1 MEYLIVIA
9 VAITLAVF
17 DDRVRGRK
25 KVPPPTVPQDIP
37 RPKKRTAQTGSFE
50 IPPLRGAPRDVQIT
64 VDAEVLRAQE
74 LRARWEEQ
82 QREALRAK
90 RAREREERLAAE
102 QMAAAAAVPHTGGH
116 AHAHAALLPQ
126 LTPDTMKQAIVLAE
140 VLGKPR
146 ALRRFP
152 RR

>member
-9 VAITLAVF
+9 VGIALAVF

-37 RPKKRTAQTGSFE
+37 RPKKRTRQTGSFE
-50 IPPLRGAPRDVQIT
+50 IPPMRGIPADIQVT
-64 VDAEVLRAQE
+64 VDEEVLRAQE

-82 QREALRAK
+82 QREAQRAK

-102 QMAAAAAVPHTGGH
+102 QLAASAAVTHTSGH

-126 LTPDTMKQAIVLAE
+126 LIPDTMQQAIVLAE

-152 RR
+152 RQ

>member
-9 VAITLAVF
+9 IGIALAVF

-37 RPKKRTAQTGSFE
+37 RPKRHTAEKGRFE
-50 IPPLRGAPRDVQIT
+50 IPPMRGIPPEIQVT
-64 VDAEVLRAQE
+64 VDEEVLRAQE

-82 QREALRAK
+82 QREAQRVRRAH
-90 RAREREERLAAE
+90 EREARLAAE
-102 QMAAAAAVPHTGGH
+102 RTAAAAAASHTGGYV
-116 AHAHAALLPQ
+116 HAHAALLPQ
-126 LTPDTMKQAIVLAE
+126 LTPATMQQAIVLAE

>member
-1 MEYLIVIA
+1 MEYLVVIA
-9 VAITLAVF
+9 IAIAIAIF

-37 RPKKRTAQTGSFE
+37 RPKKRAAQQGSFE
-50 IPPLRGAPRDVQIT
+50 IPPLRGALQIAI
-64 VDAEVLRAQE
+64 DAEVLRAQE

-82 QREALRAK
+82 RREAQRAK
-90 RAREREERLAAE
+90 RIRARAERLAAE
-102 QMAAAAAVPHTGGH
+102 QADAAAIQCAVPRT
-116 AHAHAALLPQ
+116 AATLLPQ
-126 LTPDTMKQAIVLAE
+126 LTPHTMQQAIVLAE

>member
-1 MEYLIVIA
+1 MEYLVVIA
-9 VAITLAVF
+9 IAIAIAIF

-37 RPKKRTAQTGSFE
+37 RPKKRAAQQGSFE
-50 IPPLRGAPRDVQIT
+50 IPPLRGAPEGLQIAI
-64 VDAEVLRAQE
+64 DAEVLRAQE

-82 QREALRAK
+82 RREAQRAK
-90 RAREREERLAAE
+90 RIRARAERLAAE
-102 QMAAAAAVPHTGGH
+102 QADAAAIQCAVPRT
-116 AHAHAALLPQ
+116 AATLLPQ
-126 LTPDTMKQAIVLAE
+126 LTPHTMQQAIVLAE

-146 ALRRFP
+146 ALRGFP

>member
-9 VAITLAVF
+9 VAIALAVF

-37 RPKKRTAQTGSFE
+37 RSKKRTAQTGSFE
-50 IPPLRGAPRDVQIT
+50 IPPLRGAPRDIQVT

-82 QREALRAK
+82 QREALRVK
-90 RAREREERLAAE
+90 RAREREAHLAAE
-102 QMAAAAAVPHTGGH
+102 QMAASPAVTHTSGH

-126 LTPDTMKQAIVLAE
+126 LTPDAMKQAIVLAE
-140 VLGKPR
+140 VLDKPR
-146 ALRRFP
+146 ALRRFS

>member
-9 VAITLAVF
+9 VAIALAVF

-25 KVPPPTVPQDIP
+25 KVPPTVPQDIP
-37 RPKKRTAQTGSFE
+37 RPKKRTPQTGSFE
-50 IPPLRGAPRDVQIT
+50 IPPLRGAPRDIQVT
-64 VDAEVLRAQE
+64 VDAEVLRARE
-74 LRARWEEQ
+74 LRERWEEQ
-82 QREALRAK
+82 QREAQRVR
-90 RAREREERLAAE
+90 RARERKERLSAE
-102 QMAAAAAVPHTGGH
+102 QMAAAAVPCTVMRTP
-116 AHAHAALLPQ
+116 ASLLPE
-126 LTPDTMKQAIVLAE
+126 LTPNTMQQAIVLAE

>member
-9 VAITLAVF
+9 VGIALAVF

-37 RPKKRTAQTGSFE
+37 RPRKRTPQTGSFE
-50 IPPLRGAPRDVQIT
+50 IPPMRGIPADIQIT
-64 VDAEVLRAQE
+64 VDPEVLRAQE

-82 QREALRAK
+82 QREAQRAK
-90 RAREREERLAAE
+90 RAREREERFAAE
-102 QMAAAAAVPHTGGH
+102 QAAAAAVPHTSGR
-116 AHAHAALLPQ
+116 AYAHAALLPQ
-126 LTPDTMKQAIVLAE
+126 LTPDTMQQAIVLAE

>member
-9 VAITLAVF
+9 VGIALAVF

-25 KVPPPTVPQDIP
+25 KVPPPRVPQDIP
-37 RPKKRTAQTGSFE
+37 RPKRHTAEKGRFE
-50 IPPLRGAPRDVQIT
+50 IPPMRGVPAEIQVT
-64 VDAEVLRAQE
+64 VDEEVLRAQE
-74 LRARWEEQ
+74 LRVRWEEQ
-82 QREALRAK
+82 QREAQRVR
-90 RAREREERLAAE
+90 RAREREARLAAE
-102 QMAAAAAVPHTGGH
+102 RTAAAAALHTGGYV
-116 AHAHAALLPQ
+116 HAHAALLPQ
-126 LTPDTMKQAIVLAE
+126 LTPATMQQAIVLAE

>member
-9 VAITLAVF
+9 VAVAIAVF

-37 RPKKRTAQTGSFE
+37 RSKKRTAQTGSFE
-50 IPPLRGAPRDVQIT
+50 IPPLRGAPRDIQVT

-82 QREALRAK
+82 QREALRVK
-90 RAREREERLAAE
+90 RAREREAHLAAE
-102 QMAAAAAVPHTGGH
+102 QMAASPAVTHTSGH

-126 LTPDTMKQAIVLAE
+126 LTPDAMKQAIVLAE

-146 ALRRFP
+146 ALRRFS

>member
-9 VAITLAVF
+9 VGIALAVF

-37 RPKKRTAQTGSFE
+37 RPKKRTRQTGSFE
-50 IPPLRGAPRDVQIT
+50 IPPMRGIPADIQVT
-64 VDAEVLRAQE
+64 VDPEVLRAQE

-82 QREALRAK
+82 QREAQRAK

-102 QMAAAAAVPHTGGH
+102 QMAASATVTHTSGH

-126 LTPDTMKQAIVLAE
+126 LTPDAMKQAIVLAE

>member
-9 VAITLAVF
+9 VAIALAVF

-37 RPKKRTAQTGSFE
+37 RSKKRTAQTGSFE
-50 IPPLRGAPRDVQIT
+50 IPPLRGAPRDIQVT

-82 QREALRAK
+82 QREALRVK
-90 RAREREERLAAE
+90 RARERDARLAAE
-102 QMAAAAAVPHTGGH
+102 QMAASAAVTHTSGH

-126 LTPDTMKQAIVLAE
+126 LTPDAMKKAIVLAE
-140 VLGKPR
+140 GLDKPR
-146 ALRRFP
+146 ALRRFS